1 MASAS
6 VTPRSSPSAASD
18 HVAMLEEVSR
28 EAYDLQD
35 HGINHHGSDRPED
48 QRNPREGAKNAPAL
62 GPLGIA
68 IHPVGVLIGV
78 LPPASRNGCQRS
90 VWRIEA

>member
-1 MASAS
+1 
-6 VTPRSSPSAASD
+6 
-18 HVAMLEEVSR
+18 MLEEVSR

>member
-1 MASAS
+1 
-6 VTPRSSPSAASD
+6 
-18 HVAMLEEVSR
+18 MLEEVSR

-35 HGINHHGSDRPED
+35 HGVNHHGSDRPKN
-48 QRNPREGAKNAPAL
+48 QRNPGEDAKNAPAL

-78 LPPASRNGCQRS
+78 LPPASRDVKGPCGG
-90 VWRIEA
+90 